1 MLGILEFTL
10 KSSFEA
16 VLLIVALLLYLTL
29 TGQKNKS
36 KSIWIG
42 TALALGLATL
52 LVYGVDFFGN
62 RELFEFVWLCAI
74 LPVLILMVVSVRLAR
89 ESKVLFWVTSLL
101 VMLAATLLL
110 TATGIELVKFPAKI
124 FVQARTFLS
133 TELILKMIGAL
144 AGILLAALFGWTYF
158 KSTTRMNRKLVA
170 GTALITVLVVLA
182 RHLITILQLGMALG
196 YIPVTPFLVS
206 ITAPIINTYYPLFFY
221 SLVLLVGIQVALAR
235 FGTKV
240 PNLVKALNPAAKR
253 KELAGYRNQLRW
265 LSTAAVLLLA
275 TGILLGAGHYYSNKK
290 VKLTPAVQLNAE
302 NGFVSV
308 PVPQVNDN
316 KLHRFSF
323 LTKDYV
329 TVRFIVINKGNGLF
343 GVGLDACDICGV
355 VGYYQRGEDIVC
367 LNCDVVINKV
377 TIGFPGGCNPIP
389 LPNQVENGSIKIKV
403 TDLEKKQ
410 KVFKQ

>member
-29 TGQKNKS
+29 KGQKS
-36 KSIWIG
+36 KGKYVWLG
-42 TALALGLATL
+42 TALALCLATL
-52 LVYGVDFFGN
+52 LEYGVDFFGN

-74 LPVLILMVVSVRLAR
+74 IPVLILLVVSGGLAR
-89 ESKVLFWVTSLL
+89 DNKALSWVTGLL
-101 VMLAATLLL
+101 AMLAATLLL
-110 TATGIELVKFPAKI
+110 TVTGMELVKFPAKI

-144 AGILLAALFGWTYF
+144 AGILLATLFGWTYL
-158 KSTTRMNRKLVA
+158 KSTVRMNRKLVA
-170 GTALITVLVVLA
+170 GTALITMLVVLA
-182 RHLITILQLGMALG
+182 RHLITLLQLGMALG
-196 YIPVTPFLVS
+196 YIPVTTFLVS

-221 SLVLLVGIQVALAR
+221 SLLLLVAVQVVLAR
-235 FGTKV
+235 LGTSV
-240 PNLVKALNPAAKR
+240 PSLDTGLNPAAKR

-265 LSTAAVLLLA
+265 LSAAAILVLS

-290 VKLTPAVQLNAE
+290 VKLSPPVLLKAE
-302 NGFVSV
+302 NGLVSI
-308 PVPQVNDN
+308 PVSQVNDN

-323 LTKDYV
+323 LTKDNI

-343 GVGLDACDICGV
+343 GVGLDACDICGI
-355 VGYYQRGEDIVC
+355 VGYYQRGDDIVC

-389 LPNQVENGSIKIKV
+389 LPNQVENGSIQINV
-403 TDLEKKQ
+403 DELEKKQ
-410 KVFKQ
+410 KVFKE